1 MMFKNFEIRL
11 VKSLDGVI
19 DPKRFELVKWYDH
32 EPVPVID
39 GRTGEKKM
47 STRSCYVVAWLTWDA
62 KERCFDLESVGLRLV
77 EDWIDGLDQFIVKW
91 CEVAAVCMDA
101 EDE

>member
-1 MMFKNFEIRL
+1 MQFKDFEIRP

-32 EPVPVID
+32 EPYVH
-39 GRTGEKKM
+39 GEST
-47 STRSCYVVAWLTWDA
+47 STRSCYVVAWLEWND
-62 KERCFDLESVGLRLV
+62 KEPWFELVSVGLRLV
-77 EDWIDGLDQFIVKW
+77 KNWADGLDKFIIKW
-91 CEVAAVCMDA
+91 CEMAEVCME